1 MPMGGGIFKYV
12 CFNSYCRFRF
22 VQKSVFTNYSSFSKI
37 GSGTQSK
44 MKDLQKRGEVKL
56 CPFLLVFSI
65 FDYVPIGI
73 F

>member
-1 MPMGGGIFKYV
+1 M
-12 CFNSYCRFRF
+12 F
-22 VQKSVFTNYSSFSKI
+22 VLILIADPDSSKKSVFINYSSFSKI

-44 MKDLQKRGEVKL
+44 MKDLQKRGKVQL